1 MKEKRLLE
9 NNLSMEKSNKNDRN
23 KQAIKSLLLNFVKK
37 IDSLASEDISSEL
50 VQEIEEL
57 LKNFGK
63 T

>member
-23 KQAIKSLLLNFVKK
+23 KQAIKSLLLNFVKN
-37 IDSLASEDISSEL
+37 IDSLESEYIYSEL
-50 VQEIEEL
+50 FQEIEEL